1 MVACNCA
8 KKFGF
13 FSFRKGVQ
21 LEFGNSQEIT
31 HMQRKKILLIM
42 LVTIQVSVNK
52 TVVKNIPHMNIH
64 LHIKF
69 LSP

>member
-1 MVACNCA
+1 MQW
-8 KKFGF
+8 KK
-13 FSFRKGVQ
+13 K
-21 LEFGNSQEIT
+21 IT
-31 HMQRKKILLIM
+31 HHASPHSGLCEQ
-42 LVTIQVSVNK
+42 QK

>member
-1 MVACNCA
+1 
-8 KKFGF
+8 
-13 FSFRKGVQ
+13 
-21 LEFGNSQEIT
+21 
-31 HMQRKKILLIM
+31 M